1 MKKSDYRKFILKT
14 VLQNDDFASMQ
25 EAVGRRYRRLRDER
39 KALPDLI
46 LIDGGLGQLHAAA
59 AALEALEIINQ
70 PLAAIAK
77 KEEILYVLGRE
88 SEPVALDHHA
98 PALHLVQQIRDEAH
112 RFAVTFHRSRRRGRE
127 LTTELLHIPGVGERT
142 ARKLLTQFG
151 SVSALRALSEEEL
164 GQVVHPR
171 QAKVIR
177 EHFASENKD
186 VSM

>member
-1 MKKSDYRKFILKT
+1 M
-14 VLQNDDFASMQ
+14 
-25 EAVGRRYRRLRDER
+25 
-39 KALPDLI
+39 
-46 LIDGGLGQLHAAA
+46 HAAA

-88 SEPVALDHHA
+88 SEPVALDHHS
-98 PALHLVQQIRDEAH
+98 PALHLVQEVRDEAH
-112 RFAVTFHRSRRRGRE
+112 RFAVTFHRSRRRHRE

-164 GQVVHPR
+164 GQVVRPA
-171 QAKVIR
+171 QAKLIR

-186 VSM
+186 VGI